1 MHKYGLS
8 RAFASITQP
17 FGIDR
22 RECVK
27 AAGDNLKKSAD
38 YLPTRRLG
46 GLTR

>member
-8 RAFASITQP
+8 RAFASIAQP

-27 AAGDNLKKSAD
+27 AAGDNLKNQWIIYPLVALVD
-38 YLPTRRLG
+38 
-46 GLTR
+46 